1 MKNYFAVTTFVT
13 CMALAGC
20 GDRNDQTA
28 ADPKR
33 NADTAAATADAA
45 GNTGDAATGAGI
57 NPTTPGASGDQ
68 SGAAMGGQAAD
79 GAMDGANPTEQE
91 RAALGALNAINE
103 LEIAASNQA
112 LKNNVSA
119 PVAEYARMMVEEH
132 TANREK
138 TSAMSPRI
146 DAPLATAQKTKG
158 DALLNRLGELKGAAY
173 QNAYVDAMVQSH
185 TDALS
190 MVENKLIPSA
200 TTPAVTAHLKETRD
214 RVAQHL
220 EQARS
225 MQANNEL
232 GQ

>member
-1 MKNYFAVTTFVT
+1 MKKYFAVTTLVI

-20 GDRNDQTA
+20 GDRNDQSA
-28 ADPKR
+28 ANPDKNADP
-33 NADTAAATADAA
+33 AAATAGDPA
-45 GNTGDAATGAGI
+45 GNTGDAATNAGI
-57 NPTTPGASGDQ
+57 DPTTGAAGQPGAP
-68 SGAAMGGQAAD
+68 MGMAGQAVDSAT
-79 GAMDGANPTEQE
+79 GGANPTEQE

-112 LKNNVSA
+112 LQNNVSA
-119 PVAEYARMMVEEH
+119 PVAEYARMMVDEH

-138 TSAMSPRI
+138 TNAMNPQM

-158 DALLNRLGELKGAAY
+158 DALLKRLGEQKGEAY
-173 QNAYVDAMVQSH
+173 QKAYVDAMVQSH

-190 MVENKLIPSA
+190 MFDNKLIPGA
-200 TTPAVTAHLKETRD
+200 TTSAVTAHLKETRE

-220 EQARS
+220 EHARS
-225 MQANNEL
+225 LQANQS